1 MEKTEYALRNT
12 QNALRTSGS
21 LNGHNLAA
29 HFVARDTL
37 GRPSNNGPAQ
47 GAPVPCRQPGR
58 DPRRHADARQP
69 HLSRFAVE
77 AWGGD
82 QATVLRRDP
91 ERGLHGLRASMA
103 GTSFANA
110 NAANGLDLD
119 DSARYAYGHAG
130 ARRSSRPR
138 WPWLRRLIVAALS
151 C

>member
-21 LNGHNLAA
+21 SNGHNLAA
-29 HFVARDTL
+29 HFVAQTRWEDLPTTVQRKARLCLADSLGATL
-37 GRPSNNGPAQ
+37 AGTLTRVS
-47 GAPVPCRQPGR
+47 RIS
-58 DPRRHADARQP
+58 AD
-69 HLSRFAVE
+69 FAVE

-103 GTSFANA
+103 GASFLNA

-130 ARRSSRPR
+130 ADIYPGRAGRG
-138 WPWLRRLIVAALS
+138 
-151 C
+151 